1 MDGPAAFIHPS
12 PVTTTGREAARQGS
26 SGGAARQGSSG
37 GAARQGS
44 SGGTDGRAAS
54 GPGAPTASPAPS
66 AAPSAAPAAGG
77 ATLLSVPYGT
87 PFVSRLVFLFDRQLS
102 ARNSSGGSGSGLG
115 SARRATAPGTKE
127 AVATEDFVQQWSKEH
142 MEVRMQ
148 IGKFRSPPLNVLAE
162 DTLPS
167 GAELQRMQRLLVH
180 EASSEVG
187 PKPPPTSPHANAH
200 HGARPSLPT
209 GRAETASHEARAC

>member
-1 MDGPAAFIHPS
+1 
-12 PVTTTGREAARQGS
+12 
-26 SGGAARQGSSG
+26 
-37 GAARQGS
+37 
-44 SGGTDGRAAS
+44 
-54 GPGAPTASPAPS
+54 
-66 AAPSAAPAAGG
+66 
-77 ATLLSVPYGT
+77 
-87 PFVSRLVFLFDRQLS
+87 
-102 ARNSSGGSGSGLG
+102 
-115 SARRATAPGTKE
+115 
-127 AVATEDFVQQWSKEH
+127 
-142 MEVRMQ
+142 MQ

-200 HGARPSLPT
+200 HGARPSFPT